1 MAFATASD
9 VETRLGRDLTTEET
23 AQATATIAT
32 VTGLIAEAVYQDDA
46 WAAALTPIP
55 TTLSTICVEKA
66 ISVIANPTN
75 IASGSETLGAYQVSQ
90 TYPRSSDIGVFLSAG
105 ERSRVRRAVYGSQI
119 TDVRTPTE
127 LEDFLEDALGS

>member
-9 VETRLGRDLTTEET
+9 VATRLGRALTDDET
-23 AQATATIAT
+23 DQATAAIVT
-32 VTGLIAEAVYQDDA
+32 VTGLIVEAVYQDDA
-46 WAAALTPIP
+46 WAAALDPVP
-55 TTLSTICVEKA
+55 TTLSTICIEKA

-75 IASGSETLGAYQVSQ
+75 IASGSETLGAHQVSQ
-90 TYPRSSDIGVFLSAG
+90 TYPRSSDVGVFLSAG
-105 ERSRVRRAVYGSQI
+105 ERTRARRAVYGSQI